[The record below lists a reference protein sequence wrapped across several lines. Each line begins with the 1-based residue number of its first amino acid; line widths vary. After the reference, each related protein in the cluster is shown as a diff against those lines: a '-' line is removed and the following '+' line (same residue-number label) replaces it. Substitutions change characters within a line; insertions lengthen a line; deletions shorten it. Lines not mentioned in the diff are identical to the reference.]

1 MGLVLLCFQTE
12 CLLTGLAGPAEEE
25 EEVTL
30 PPPLPLTD
38 RPSGPTPPFPPP
50 PPPPPPSQT
59 SPSEVTWMKKELFL
73 LSPALPPEQHFL

>member
-1 MGLVLLCFQTE
+1 MDSKLMGLVLLCFQTE

-38 RPSGPTPPFPPP
+38 RPSGPTPP
-50 PPPPPPSQT
+50 PPPPSQT
-59 SPSEVTWMKKELFL
+59 SPSEVTTWMKKELFL